1 MKQGQ
6 KETKKNQ
13 IGILVL
19 EKKSQAPNGITKP
32 MIPHLDLIPDL
43 IAVLTFTRN
52 VIFISQFGIF
62 WSALMR

>member
-43 IAVLTFTRN
+43 IAVSNFTRN
-52 VIFISQFGIF
+52 VILIN
-62 WSALMR
+62 